1 MPGCRPEGKD
11 YHNHRIILGTHT
23 YACFRKRREEREE
36 GMEREGREREVERE
50 CVCVRESV

>member
-50 CVCVRESV
+50 SVCVRESV